1 MMNISNSTYKYI
13 IGGIVIITF
22 LFLLMSKFG
31 KNEKVVLNENI
42 KPDTLEIIEEDI
54 SSNMISNGKPDV
66 SGMDKKQKKKT
77 DDSNLSN
84 TKKIKE
90 DKKKEV
96 KIKQNDNKIKQKTRT
111 NFFIDPVQTVNELHK
126 GLEEINFDN
135 RVNSLNEIKRLVQ
148 RTYNSGK
155 MTKMIIGKDWM
166 KIEDKKKGEL
176 IEVMEEYIANNYI
189 ARLSKLKKVSF
200 ENKSSKQIQPDF
212 KIVSTLLKLK
222 MDNVNIDYLLSKK
235 NGEWK
240 IFDVILDNSIS
251 EVATKKSEF
260 SNYIKEKNID
270 KLISALKKKNNQL
283 KLN

>member
-1 MMNISNSTYKYI
+1 
-13 IGGIVIITF
+13 
-22 LFLLMSKFG
+22 MSKFG

-42 KPDTLEIIEEDI
+42 KPDTLEKNEEDI
-54 SSNMISNGKPDV
+54 SSNMISNEKPDV
-66 SGMDKKQKKKT
+66 SGMDNKQKKKT

-96 KIKQNDNKIKQKTRT
+96 KIKQNDKKIKQKTRT

-135 RVNSLNEIKRLVQ
+135 RVNSLNEIKRLVK

-189 ARLSKLKKVSF
+189 ARFSKLKKVSF
-200 ENKSSKQIQPDF
+200 ENKSSKKIQADF

-260 SNYIKEKNID
+260 SNYVNEKNID
-270 KLISALKKKNNQL
+270 KLISALKKKNSQL